1 VGGQEY
7 VLLQSVLCQLCKSG
21 IGSVSMFWGCINN
34 CIVKE
39 NIIILE
45 FILLLIIFHCIKFP
59 FFNLTD
65 IV

>member
-45 FILLLIIFHCIKFP
+45 FITYYNISLYKIS
-59 FFNLTD
+59 FF
-65 IV
+65 